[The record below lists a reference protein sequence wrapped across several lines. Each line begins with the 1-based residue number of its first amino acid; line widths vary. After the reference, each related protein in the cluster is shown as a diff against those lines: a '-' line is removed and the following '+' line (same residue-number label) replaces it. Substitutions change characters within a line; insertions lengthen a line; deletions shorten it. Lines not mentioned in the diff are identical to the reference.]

1 MCESVNYIEVAVD
14 RSQWLDFVN
23 KVIIHWILKHLGM
36 NSTITVAL
44 YAAWLVVNIE
54 HFNQG
59 DATKL
64 DFQGRIVL

>member
-1 MCESVNYIEVAVD
+1 VRIEKITLNWIIMCESVNYIEVAVD

-44 YAAWLVVNIE
+44 YAA
-54 HFNQG
+54 
-59 DATKL
+59 
-64 DFQGRIVL
+64 